1 MFTIYHNP
9 GCSKSRAALGLLQEH
24 GIDPRI
30 VLYLETPPSL
40 AELAMLLDRLVLQP
54 QALIRRS
61 EPQLANLD
69 VDALSHDELLQLM
82 VAHPILIER
91 PIVMRGERAIIG
103 RPSER
108 VLELL

>member
-9 GCSKSRAALGLLQEH
+9 GCSKSRAALRLLQEH

-30 VLYLETPPSL
+30 ILYLETPPSPT
-40 AELAMLLDRLVLQP
+40 ELAGLLDKLALQP
-54 QALIRRS
+54 GALIRRS

-69 VDALSHDELLQLM
+69 VDVLSQEELLQLM
-82 VAHPILIER
+82 ATYPILIER
-91 PIVMRGERAIIG
+91 PIVIRGEHAIIG
-103 RPSER
+103 RPPER

>member
-1 MFTIYHNP
+1 MFSIYHNP
-9 GCSKSRAALGLLQEH
+9 GCSKSRAALGLLQQH

-30 VLYLETPPSL
+30 ILYLETPPSF
-40 AELAMLLDRLVLQP
+40 AELATLLDQLALGP

-61 EPQLANLD
+61 EPQLVNVE

-82 VAHPILIER
+82 ATYPILIER
-91 PIVMRGERAIIG
+91 PIVIRGERAIIG
-103 RPSER
+103 RPPER